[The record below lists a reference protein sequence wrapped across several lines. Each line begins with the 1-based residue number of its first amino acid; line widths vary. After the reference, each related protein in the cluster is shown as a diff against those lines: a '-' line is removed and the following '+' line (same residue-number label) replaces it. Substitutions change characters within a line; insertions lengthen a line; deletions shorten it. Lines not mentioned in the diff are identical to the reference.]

1 MFMVSFPWVRCC
13 PWLKLALLDVF
24 EASTC
29 GSGPE
34 YSPSLDLFEAPTEG
48 SGPEYRPSLD
58 LFEASTGALGQSIAQ
73 VWICL
78 RCQQGLW
85 ARESPKSGFV
95 WGVNRGSGPESRPS
109 LDLFEA
115 STGALG
121 QSIAQVWICL
131 RRQQGLWAEI
141 SDSPATRLEPSQPL
155 SSHLNTCSGC
165 YSPFSSSFSPSAV
178 ASHQPVS
185 SHLNTCSSCCSPFS
199 SSFSPSAVASHLQ

>member
-48 SGPEYRPSLD
+48 SGPEY
-58 LFEASTGALGQSIAQ
+58 
-73 VWICL
+73 
-78 RCQQGLW
+78 
-85 ARESPKSGFV
+85 
-95 WGVNRGSGPESRPS
+95 RPS